1 LSSGTSWSSMKSMK
15 GLRQSSSFSDM
26 STSRGGAEFWSF
38 EDGSELSGSKSL
50 IEVLRRSWTNTP
62 AGLGLDETLV
72 WKACRRR
79 CCYCVGEGPIRRTRE
94 GGSEWEPIK
103 ILLEGDEKLQQDE
116 HGFQHTSPTH
126 YQGCQ
131 AHVATGVPLDLG
143 TNTPPS
149 NPRNA
154 AEKLNLESTDPHRSD
169 R

>member
-1 LSSGTSWSSMKSMK
+1 MK

-126 YQGCQ
+126 YQGWSSPRS
-131 AHVATGVPLDLG
+131 HWSATG
-143 TNTPPS
+143 
-149 NPRNA
+149 PRNQHTTFQP
-154 AEKLNLESTDPHRSD
+154 EKRSGKTKPRVYRPTPVRPVSTTGQTGPCW
-169 R
+169 